1 MQPVR
6 ASLVD
11 RAIRRFEGVIEGEQ
25 VDWQKYLKPSDKA
38 RIIPAET
45 LAEQCRRELLIGTAK
60 EPGLMLPWS
69 KAEGKVLLRPGT
81 LNVWAGWARHGK
93 TRMLKQL
100 MLHAIRQSEK
110 PLICSME
117 ENVKGVWKDLV
128 KMACLTADPEPKQI
142 DRFVEFVKG
151 NLWLYDQQGMVE
163 PQRLQ
168 ALLRYAAAELK
179 ITHAMVDSLM
189 MLAIP
194 RDDYAKQSEFCAQL
208 KTIANDTGL
217 CIHLV
222 AHMRK
227 REGKGGEESPGTIH
241 DIAGG
246 HEIGSIADSVFIVWR
261 DMKNAQPA
269 ALKVDKQRGDIDW
282 LGTMS
287 LNFHDGSRQFI
298 EDVHPMRFWED
309 EAVPF

>member
-1 MQPVR
+1 MQLVER
-6 ASLVD
+6 ALK
-11 RAIRRFEGVIEGEQ
+11 RFEGVISGDAVEWE
-25 VDWQKYLKPSDKA
+25 KYLKPSDKA

-45 LAEQCRRELLIGTAK
+45 LAEECKKAMLLGTAA
-60 EPGLMLPWS
+60 EPGLMLPWE
-69 KAEGKVLLRPGT
+69 KTAGKVLLRPGT
-81 LNVWAGWARHGK
+81 LNVWAGWSRHGK

-100 MLHAIRQSEK
+100 MLHAIAKSEK

-117 ENVKGVWKDLV
+117 ENVRGVWKDLA
-128 KMACLTADPEPKQI
+128 KMACGSIDPSPKQI
-142 DRFVEFVKG
+142 DRFVEFVRG
-151 NLWLYDQQGMVE
+151 NLWLYDQQGMVQPE
-163 PQRLQ
+163 RLQ

-189 MLAIP
+189 MLAIG
-194 RDDYAKQSEFCAQL
+194 REDYEKQGRFCAEL

-227 REGKGGEESPGTIH
+227 RDGKTGEDAPGSIH
-241 DIAGG
+241 DVFGG
-246 HEIGSIADSVFIVWR
+246 HEIASVADSVFVVWR
-261 DMKNAQPA
+261 DMKGIQPA

-287 LNFHDGSRQFI
+287 LNYHEASRQFV
-298 EDVHPMRFWED
+298 EDVHAMRFWD
-309 EAVPF
+309 DSIPF

>member
-1 MQPVR
+1 LQ
-6 ASLVD
+6 LVD
-11 RAIRRFEGVIEGEQ
+11 RAIKRFEGVIQGDV
-25 VDWQKYLKPSDKA
+25 VDWEKYLKPSDKA
-38 RIIPAET
+38 RIIPAEQ
-45 LAEQCRRELLIGTAK
+45 LAEECKKSLALGTAK

-69 KAEGKVLLRPGT
+69 KTEGKVLLRPGT
-81 LNVWAGWARHGK
+81 LNIWAGWSRHGK

-100 MLHAIRQSEK
+100 MLHAISKSEK
-110 PLICSME
+110 PLIASME
-117 ENVKGVWKDLV
+117 ENVRGVWKDLA
-128 KMACLTADPEPKQI
+128 KMACGAADPSVRQI
-142 DRFVEFVKG
+142 NKFVEFVRG
-151 NLWLYDQQGMVE
+151 NLWLYDQQGMVQ

-189 MLAIP
+189 MLAIG
-194 RDDYAKQSEFCAQL
+194 RDDYEAQGRFCAEL
-208 KTIANDTGL
+208 KSIANDTGL

-246 HEIGSIADSVFIVWR
+246 HEIGSVADSVFVVWR
-261 DMKNAQPA
+261 DMKGIQPA

-287 LNFHDGSRQFI
+287 LNYHEASRQFV
-298 EDVHPMRFWED
+298 EDVHAMRFWDDGQE
-309 EAVPF
+309 F